1 MPASAAITRR
11 LERGEG
17 TAGRL
22 LTDEGLYVRLDELT
36 RGLDEL
42 TRKLN
47 SPEGTAGRLLEDDA
61 LYENMRDA
69 VADVRLLIRD
79 IRNDPKR
86 YLNVKVSLF

>member
-1 MPASAAITRR
+1 MNCGPCGRR
-11 LERGEG
+11 TWAWARSRPE
-17 TAGRL
+17 A
-22 LTDEGLYVRLDELT
+22 DGLYVRLDDLT

-42 TRKLN
+42 TRKLK
-47 SPEGTAGRLLEDDA
+47 SPEGTAGRLLEDAA